1 MSTMIKIRIKNADH
15 EIDIR
20 FPISESELFAK
31 LGEIHAIEGKEAP
44 QSAFVTEVYWPEEFS
59 MLKDRF
65 ANLDELNYLAKRMES
80 FDYHEYDQF
89 LIGITKLENP
99 TEKDL
104 INLTFNL
111 DHFTLCKDVSS
122 YGKIGREY
130 VMNTQGAVPAN
141 DEDDPKY
148 AAIGKDLIDKGL
160 AQITGKGLLIYNPFD
175 ELTEVY
181 DGQTFPE
188 YYHGK
193 LYLFLKDNLPK
204 SAILG
209 SANLG
214 VIKQEANNI
223 RQYEV
228 SSITD
233 QPAEC
238 TEVLRLIRKMQEPRC
253 SANIADITDM
263 PIIREINTSLTGVDT
278 VEQIPQTEV
287 ALYDRHKTEVS
298 FVLPIKVP
306 AFAERHMDDGKHY
319 TKSNLNVSYAAPRS
333 ARKSRDW
340 YETQFTVNK
349 SITLLPGYPEKNVTF
364 YVITDDGY
372 TFKAHTTSDGN
383 KQFSAVGDEL
393 ILGRWIKGRLAA
405 AGLVTPVNDTQL
417 DRDRLGMIT
426 KEMLEAYGCDTLVLT
441 KTDQKMEDEEGNLLD
456 VWFLSFEAAQEQEDD
471 E

>member
-1 MSTMIKIRIKNADH
+1 MRLLYSNILPVGIEEGQATIAETFVEQIADSDSV
-15 EIDIR
+15 EIAVGYVSKASLEELDALVEAHHIQH
-20 FPISESELFAK
+20 ISLVIGMYYIEGMPEGTYRTALAINEKWRASGV
-31 LGEIHAIEGKEAP
+31 GEIRMTR
-44 QSAFVTEVYWPEEFS
+44 AF
-59 MLKDRF
+59 K
-65 ANLDELNYLAKRMES
+65 
-80 FDYHEYDQF
+80 
-89 LIGITKLENP
+89 
-99 TEKDL
+99 
-104 INLTFNL
+104 
-111 DHFTLCKDVSS
+111 
-122 YGKIGREY
+122 
-130 VMNTQGAVPAN
+130 
-141 DEDDPKY
+141 
-148 AAIGKDLIDKGL
+148 
-160 AQITGKGLLIYNPFD
+160 
-175 ELTEVY
+175 
-181 DGQTFPE
+181 
-188 YYHGK
+188 YHGK

>member
-1 MSTMIKIRIKNADH
+1 MRLLYSNILPVGIEEGQATIAETFVEQIADSDSVEIAVGYVSKASLEELDALVEAHHIQHISLVIGMYYIEGMPEGTYRIALAINEKWRA
-15 EIDIR
+15 
-20 FPISESELFAK
+20 SGV
-31 LGEIHAIEGKEAP
+31 GEIRMTR
-44 QSAFVTEVYWPEEFS
+44 AF
-59 MLKDRF
+59 K
-65 ANLDELNYLAKRMES
+65 
-80 FDYHEYDQF
+80 
-89 LIGITKLENP
+89 
-99 TEKDL
+99 
-104 INLTFNL
+104 
-111 DHFTLCKDVSS
+111 
-122 YGKIGREY
+122 
-130 VMNTQGAVPAN
+130 
-141 DEDDPKY
+141 
-148 AAIGKDLIDKGL
+148 
-160 AQITGKGLLIYNPFD
+160 
-175 ELTEVY
+175 
-181 DGQTFPE
+181 
-188 YYHGK
+188 YHGK

-238 TEVLRLIRKMQEPRC
+238 NEVLRLIRKMQEPRC

-441 KTDQKMEDEEGNLLD
+441 KTDQKMEDEERNLLD

>member
-1 MSTMIKIRIKNADH
+1 MRLLYSNILPVGIEEGQSTIAETFVEQISDSDSV
-15 EIDIR
+15 EIAVGYVSKASLEELDALVETHHIQH
-20 FPISESELFAK
+20 ISLVIGMYYVEGMPEGTYRTALAINEKWRASGV
-31 LGEIHAIEGKEAP
+31 GEIRMTR
-44 QSAFVTEVYWPEEFS
+44 AF
-59 MLKDRF
+59 K
-65 ANLDELNYLAKRMES
+65 
-80 FDYHEYDQF
+80 
-89 LIGITKLENP
+89 
-99 TEKDL
+99 
-104 INLTFNL
+104 
-111 DHFTLCKDVSS
+111 
-122 YGKIGREY
+122 
-130 VMNTQGAVPAN
+130 
-141 DEDDPKY
+141 
-148 AAIGKDLIDKGL
+148 
-160 AQITGKGLLIYNPFD
+160 
-175 ELTEVY
+175 
-181 DGQTFPE
+181 
-188 YYHGK
+188 YHGK

-405 AGLVTPVNDTQL
+405 AGLVTPVNDTQR

-456 VWFLSFEAAQEQEDD
+456 VWFLSFEAAQGQEGD